1 MSDTRAGAGRYVPT
15 STGRDDSSPVT
26 YPQEPTAWTGWI
38 AFAGTLMLLLGVFH
52 AIQGLVAIFN
62 DQYFVVGSSGLIVS
76 VDYTAWGWVH
86 LLFGLVVI
94 AAGAGLLV
102 GQMWARVVGVVV
114 AFLSAVLNIAFLS
127 AYPVWSA
134 IMIAIDVLAIWAI
147 TVHGREMKAVRG
159 NR

>member
-1 MSDTRAGAGRYVPT
+1 MSDTRAGRYVPT
-15 STGRDDSSPVT
+15 STGRDDSGPVT
-26 YPQEPTAWTGWI
+26 YAQEPTAWTGWI

-52 AIQGLVAIFN
+52 VIQGLVAIFK
-62 DQYFVVGSSGLIVS
+62 DQYFVVGSSGLIVT

-102 GQMWARVVGVVV
+102 GQMWARVVGVIV
-114 AFLSAVLNIAFLS
+114 AFLSAVLNVGFLS

-134 IMIAIDVLAIWAI
+134 IMIAIDVVAIWAI
-147 TVHGREMKAVRG
+147 TVHGSEMKAVRAS
-159 NR
+159 R